1 MEKRKQNM
9 CINATELQQF
19 QTLKKDM
26 DDDGVSKDSVNAIVK
41 SILLNRGKFG
51 GIMGKAVFIKF
62 FFLSLFKCFL
72 KRDKT
77 TTKQF
82 KTYMNGNRKFNKELD
97 VVGLL
102 RSVRLSKVLYYS
114 KLNTR
119 QSIMMQLQRTNLV
132 ESTDYSEGSDYLELI
147 KDLNHKNKLVR
158 IFALGQVN
166 KTLQGFA
173 KQKKGLSKLDHLL
186 LRGFYTNQRD

>member
-1 MEKRKQNM
+1 
-9 CINATELQQF
+9 
-19 QTLKKDM
+19 
-26 DDDGVSKDSVNAIVK
+26 
-41 SILLNRGKFG
+41 
-51 GIMGKAVFIKF
+51 
-62 FFLSLFKCFL
+62 
-72 KRDKT
+72 
-77 TTKQF
+77 
-82 KTYMNGNRKFNKELD
+82 MNGNRKFNKELD

-132 ESTDYSEGSDYLELI
+132 ESTDNSEGSDYLELV

-158 IFALGQVN
+158 IFALGQIN
-166 KTLQGFA
+166 KALQGFTT
-173 KQKKGLSKLDHLL
+173 QKKGLSKLDHHL